1 MSPGSPDRVHTTK
14 AVAQAA
20 LRVAQLSECAEAAP
34 WQVSNA
40 DAVGRISTR
49 RTRSHRSRW
58 QRDGRGEALPAAI
71 LFIGVMITILLGVH
85 VVIVAMARTAVQ
97 SAADAAVAAAQSA
110 GPGRSECDGDTTTM
124 ETARQCEGELAARLA
139 MAAAASSIIETRPPA
154 VAVESERGSVTVVVF
169 GGTISPL
176 LGGLELTGQACGP
189 LDDVPASELTGTDIW
204 QC

>member
-1 MSPGSPDRVHTTK
+1 M
-14 AVAQAA
+14 
-20 LRVAQLSECAEAAP
+20 
-34 WQVSNA
+34 
-40 DAVGRISTR
+40 
-49 RTRSHRSRW
+49 
-58 QRDGRGEALPAAI
+58 PAAI

-85 VVIVAMARTAVQ
+85 IVIVAMARTAVQ
-97 SAADAAVAAAQSA
+97 SAADAAVAAAQAA
-110 GPGRSECDGDTTTM
+110 GPGESECDGDTTTM

>member
-1 MSPGSPDRVHTTK
+1 M
-14 AVAQAA
+14 
-20 LRVAQLSECAEAAP
+20 
-34 WQVSNA
+34 
-40 DAVGRISTR
+40 
-49 RTRSHRSRW
+49 
-58 QRDGRGEALPAAI
+58 PAAI

-110 GPGRSECDGDTTTM
+110 GPGKSECDGDTTTT

-139 MAAAASSIIETRPPA
+139 MAAAATSIIETRPPA

-176 LGGLELTGQACGP
+176 LGGLELTAQACGP
-189 LDDVPASELTGTDIW
+189 LDNVPASELTGTDIW
-204 QC
+204 RC